1 LTPILHSLGELGHYA
16 VTWSWQLAMLVGLLW
31 IVLRFDRRHRPELR
45 YRLLFLT
52 LVLSVLLPWFP
63 GKIATLSWTSRIKE
77 VWLEPV
83 EAAAMTASRT
93 EPGID
98 RSISSIVPLLPAAAE
113 TSVTTRHH
121 LGILFPALGFLWC
134 AGMTIAAL
142 RKLQLHRRFAGIIR
156 RATVSSVKAEATLPI
171 LMSEEVSGPMLYG
184 FWRPVILLPAN
195 ISDWSTP
202 EERAAVVRH
211 ECVHVKRKDH
221 WVLALEGAMRAILF
235 FHPMFR
241 WVCQRLDIERELV
254 CDAEVLRLGSDPGVY
269 TRTLLNVAQNAVV
282 QSAGVYFS
290 SASELTERVELLL
303 RPHRTARI
311 VLATVPLILLTPL
324 VSLGFWQ
331 ASIESFE
338 PVESAWTLRFL
349 PHVPVEAPAGKVV
362 VPPLAP
368 LPTPLPEELTQEPAL
383 PPTPQPRG
391 SRTSVMVLRGQGV
404 QNEVRVTL
412 GIPYTDLTFLHR
424 TTAAGTTTLQAS
436 ANVVLDVT
444 ILSGRSVAHRD
455 DPIEINVLGSS
466 FSADGIGVWQEVV
479 LLPPGLYRLRLQV
492 MDTAAGTTW
501 VASDRRLE
509 VPELARTS
517 LAASSLVTA
526 DLLEKGSRP
535 GVFSIGDL
543 KVRPNVSGKFRR
555 DQTLNIFQQVYSD
568 GTGSL
573 GFEVQI
579 RTPQARILERLSD
592 ELQKSPQINIT
603 KSIPLSDLPPGSYEI
618 LTAITDPGTGTSV
631 VSSEPFT
638 VE

>member
-1 LTPILHSLGELGHYA
+1 MTPILHFLGELVHYA
-16 VTWSWQLAMLVGLLW
+16 LTWSWQLAMLIGLLW
-31 IVLRFDRRHRPELR
+31 IVLRLDRRHRPELR

-52 LVLSVLLPWFP
+52 LVLSVLLPWVP
-63 GKIATLSWTSRIKE
+63 GKIATLSWTARIKE

-83 EAAAMTASRT
+83 EAAARTASRAEPVT
-93 EPGID
+93 E
-98 RSISSIVPLLPAAAE
+98 RTASSLVSLPPTATE
-113 TSVTTRHH
+113 TSVTTRPHV
-121 LGILFPALGFLWC
+121 GILFPILGFLWC

-142 RKLQLHRRFAGIIR
+142 RKLQLHRRFAGIVR
-156 RATVSSVKAEATLPI
+156 RATVSSVTGEANLSI
-171 LMSEEVSGPMLYG
+171 LMSDEVSGPMLYG
-184 FWRPVILLPAN
+184 LWRPVILLPGN

-202 EERAAVVRH
+202 EELAAVVRH
-211 ECVHVKRKDH
+211 ECVHFKRKDH
-221 WVLALEGAMRAILF
+221 WVLALEGTMRAILF

-241 WVCQRLDIERELV
+241 WVCRRLDIERELV

-282 QSAGVYFS
+282 QPAGVYFS

-311 VLATVPLILLTPL
+311 VLATIPLILLTPL
-324 VSLGFWQ
+324 VSLGVWQ

-349 PHVPVEAPAGKVV
+349 PHVPVQAPAAKVML
-362 VPPLAP
+362 PPLAP
-368 LPTPLPEELTQEPAL
+368 LPVPIPEELTQEPAL
-383 PPTPQPRG
+383 TPTPQPRG

-412 GIPYTDLTFLHR
+412 GIPYKDLTFLQR
-424 TTAAGTTTLQAS
+424 TTAAGTASLQAN

-444 ILSGRSVAHRD
+444 ILSGRHVAYRD
-455 DPIEINVLGSS
+455 DPIEINVLASS

-479 LLPPGLYRLRLQV
+479 LLPPGVYRLRVQV

-509 VPELARTS
+509 VPQLARTS
-517 LAASSLVTA
+517 LAASSLVIA
-526 DLLEKGSRP
+526 DLLEKGSPP

-568 GTGSL
+568 GMGSL

-579 RTPQARILERLSD
+579 RTPQSQILERVSD
-592 ELQKSPQINIT
+592 ELQKSPQINVT

-618 LTAITDPGTGTSV
+618 VTAITEPGTGASV